1 MSLTAK
7 RVYQFGEFELNVESR
22 VFERHGKRIPLGS
35 KAFEVLVCLVV
46 HAGEVVSKETLLS
59 TVWPESFVE
68 ESNLAQHIFALRK
81 ALGNQAGYI
90 VTVSG
95 RGYQFT
101 EAVREIVTESAQ
113 PSPEESSEAIVQRLL
128 EHTHLLIEES
138 ATAPVLGATV
148 RQKRSSFGRRFWIAV
163 AAALA
168 IVALVIAWIVV
179 RRRVHSLSKPA
190 SVVVADFLNATGD
203 AAFDR
208 TLKRALEIDMAQSP
222 YMDVLSGREAVST
235 LQMMGRQGDAALTAD
250 IAREVCE
257 RTNRQVLLVGS
268 ISSVGSEYLLTLEA
282 TDCSTGERLTG
293 AKAVATTKAKILS
306 ALDSVAEHVRAG
318 LGESEKSVESF
329 RVPIVQ
335 ATTPSLEALKFYSL
349 GMNLVAQSKDET
361 ESLPFFQRAVELD
374 PQFAMAYGEIAN
386 DYYNLSEYN
395 RAAPYFQKAFEYSDH
410 VDAREKLTIQAHYYQ
425 SGLGDILRGNKTY
438 QVWAAT
444 YPQDWVPWLDIAN
457 NDTQLG
463 QYTASIE
470 AGEQALKLGPE
481 RGINYTVLARAYMR
495 ASRFEDAKRIGRLA
509 MDRGKNTSA
518 LNWTLFQIAF
528 IEHDQKALL
537 EITDWLAKHPDDWH
551 LIDDQAVAAAS
562 VGQYKSAV
570 KLFGQAYAIAERES
584 LFEAA
589 DGILLDRAQVES
601 TLGLIS
607 AARATLSHMTQ
618 FAPDNRDLMLISA
631 QLGDDTT
638 AQRFLAANGGK
649 SGSATLMTYI
659 YLPQARAVLAMQH
672 GKPLEAIAALET
684 SRPYELID
692 YSVPIL
698 RAKAYLQARQ
708 ADPTIAEYKKVLAN
722 PGVDAATDPQYL
734 LTHLGL
740 ARAYVMEG
748 HVPEARSE
756 YEAFFAA
763 WKDADPDIPVLQ
775 QAHQE
780 YAHLP

>member
-1 MSLTAK
+1 MSLTVK
-7 RVYQFGEFELNVESR
+7 RLYQFGEFELNVESR
-22 VFERHGKRIPLGS
+22 VFERRGKRIPLGS
-35 KAFEVLVCLVV
+35 KAFEVLVCLLV
-46 HAGEVVSKETLLS
+46 HAGDVVSKETLLS

-81 ALGNQAGYI
+81 ALGDQAGYI

-101 EAVREIVTESAQ
+101 QAVREIVPENAQ
-113 PSPEESSEAIVQRLL
+113 PLPEESGDGIVQRLL
-128 EHTHLLIEES
+128 ERTHVLVEES
-138 ATAPVLGATV
+138 EAAPVLGTAVTQKLPSSGGRLWITV
-148 RQKRSSFGRRFWIAV
+148 G
-163 AAALA
+163 AAL
-168 IVALVIAWIVV
+168 VVVVVVIAWGVV
-179 RRRVHSLSKPA
+179 RRRVHPLSKPA
-190 SVVVADFLNATGD
+190 SVVVAEFLNATGD

-222 YMDVLSGREAVST
+222 YMDVLSGRETVST

-268 ISSVGSEYLLTLEA
+268 ISSVGTEYLLTLEA

-293 AKAVATTKAKILS
+293 AKAVAKTKGKILS
-306 ALDSVAEHVRAG
+306 ALDSLAERVRAG

-395 RAAPYFQKAFEYSDH
+395 RAALYFQKAFEFSEH

-463 QYTASIE
+463 QYPASIE

-509 MDRGKNTSA
+509 MDRGMNASA

-537 EITDWLAKHPDDWH
+537 DITAWLAKHPDDWH

-562 VGQYKSAV
+562 VGQYTNAV
-570 KLFGQAYAIAERES
+570 KLFEQAYAIAERES

-589 DGILLDRAQVES
+589 DGILLDRAQSEAG
-601 TLGLIS
+601 LGLIS
-607 AARATLSHMTQ
+607 MARATMGRMTQ

-631 QLGDDTT
+631 QLGDATT
-638 AQRFLAANGGK
+638 TQRFLAANGGK
-649 SGSATLMTYI
+649 AGAATLMTSI
-659 YLPQARAVLAMQH
+659 YLPQARAELAMQH
-672 GKPLEAIAALET
+672 GKPLEAVAALEAAK
-684 SRPYELID
+684 PYELID
-692 YSVPIL
+692 YSVPIQ
-698 RAKAYLQARQ
+698 RAEAYLQAKQ
-708 ADPTIAEYKKVLAN
+708 ADAAIAEYKKVLAN
-722 PGVDAATDPQYL
+722 SGVDGTNPQYL

-740 ARAYVMEG
+740 AKAYAMEG

-780 YAHLP
+780 YVRLR

>member
-22 VFERHGKRIPLGS
+22 VFERRGKRIPLGS
-35 KAFEVLVCLVV
+35 KAFEVLVCLLV
-46 HAGEVVSKETLLS
+46 HAGEVVSKEMLLN

-81 ALGNQAGYI
+81 ALGDRAGYI

-101 EAVREIVTESAQ
+101 EAVQEIVPESAQ
-113 PSPEESSEAIVQRLL
+113 SLPEKSHEAIVQRLI
-128 EHTHLLIEES
+128 ERTHLLIEES
-138 ATAPVLGATV
+138 AASPVLDAGA
-148 RQKRSSFGRRFWIAV
+148 RQKRLSSRRRFWITM

-168 IVALVIAWIVV
+168 IGAVVIAWIVV

-222 YMDVLSGREAVST
+222 YMDVLSGRETVRT
-235 LQMMGRQGDAALTAD
+235 LRMMGRQGDVTLTAD

-293 AKAVATTKAKILS
+293 AKAVAKTKAKILS
-306 ALDSVAEHVRAG
+306 ALDSVAERVRTG

-395 RAAPYFQKAFEYSDH
+395 RAAPFFQKAFEYSEH
-410 VDAREKLTIQAHYYQ
+410 VDAREKLTIQAHYYE

-444 YPQDWVPWLDIAN
+444 YPQDWVPWLDLAN
-457 NDTQLG
+457 NETQLG
-463 QYTASIE
+463 QYPASIE
-470 AGEQALKLGPE
+470 AGEQALKLGPG

-509 MDRGKNTSA
+509 TGRSINASA

-537 EITDWLAKHPDDWH
+537 EITAWLAKHPDDWH
-551 LIDDQAVAAAS
+551 LLDDQAVAAAS
-562 VGQYKSAV
+562 IGQYKNAV
-570 KLFGQAYAIAERES
+570 KLFEQAYAIAERES

-589 DGILLDRAQVES
+589 DGILLDRAQAEAS
-601 TLGLIS
+601 LGLIS
-607 AARATLSHMTQ
+607 MARATMGRMTQ
-618 FAPDNRDLMLISA
+618 FAPDSRDLMLISA
-631 QLGDDTT
+631 QLGDATT

-672 GKPLEAIAALET
+672 GKPLEAVAALET
-684 SRPYELID
+684 AKPYELID
-692 YSVPIL
+692 YSVPIQ
-698 RAKAYLQARQ
+698 RAETYVQARQ
-708 ADPTIAEYKKVLAN
+708 PDMAIAEYKKVLAN
-722 PGVDAATDPQYL
+722 PGVDGTNPQYV

-763 WKDADPDIPVLQ
+763 WKDADPDVPVLQ

-780 YAHLP
+780 YARLR